1 MTGFQAA
8 LFGIRDAAMAKMP
21 PHIVGWL
28 TFFETTSSLKKRR
41 QGTERPAGCPGA
53 ADLIQV

>member
-21 PHIVGWL
+21 PHIVGADILQNNVVSQKNVVWV
-28 TFFETTSSLKKRR
+28 RNDR
-41 QGTERPAGCPGA
+41 QAVRAWQ
-53 ADLIQV
+53 I

>member
-28 TFFETTSSLKKRR
+28 AFFETTSSLKKRR
-41 QGTERPAGCPGA
+41 QGTERPAGCPDA

>member
-41 QGTERPAGCPGA
+41 QVRNDRHAVRA
-53 ADLIQV
+53 RQI

>member
-28 TFFETTSSLKKRR
+28 TFFKQRRLSKKRR
-41 QGTERPAGCPGA
+41 VGTERPAGCPGV